1 MSSLWDRAKNAATRT
16 KLQGEIM
23 LHEREIKA
31 RQQRFGVVLFDLL
44 SSEKGAFVIKTP
56 GIFHANQEQVKGPF
70 ERCRNDV
77 DALEMEKNEHQQ
89 QLEFYQASKERAA
102 PAYSARDKAAKA
114 GDWVSNT
121 ASEGKLQ
128 AQIALL
134 DRKIKQRKQEFGVE
148 VYDMLEYKPP
158 ESGGV
163 KGAVSSTFSKFNQK
177 EKEIE
182 QCVEEVKKDVA
193 FIQRRIQ
200 FKQEQII
207 QLGGSV
213 KTEF

>member
-1 MSSLWDRAKNAATRT
+1 MSGLWDKVKNATNRT
-16 KLQGEIM
+16 KLQGEVL

-31 RQQRFGVVLFDLL
+31 RQQRFGVELFDLL

-56 GIFHANQEQVKGPF
+56 GIFQANQEQVKGPF

-77 DALEMEKNEHQQ
+77 DAFQMEKNAHQEQ
-89 QLEFYQASKERAA
+89 IDFFQSSKERAA
-102 PAYSARDKAAKA
+102 PAYSARDKVAKA
-114 GDWVSNT
+114 SEWVSNT
-121 ASEGKLQ
+121 GNEGKLH
-128 AQIALL
+128 AHVVLL

-148 VYDMLEYKPP
+148 VYDLLEYKPA

-163 KGAVSSTFSKFNQK
+163 KGAVSNTFSKFNQK

-182 QCVEEVKKDVA
+182 QCVEQVKKDVA

-200 FKQEQII
+200 FKQEQIV
-207 QLGGSV
+207 QLGGNV
-213 KTEF
+213 RTEF